1 MRVNNR
7 KCVVR
12 IGIRSLLTNKRRN
25 VITIAAIALTAVLFT
40 TLFTVMMSISSTYET
55 NEFRQRGGYAHAT
68 FKDVTEEQAA
78 KLRSHKL
85 IKEYGERIVLG
96 VASEAP
102 FTRNSAEISYM
113 DDNDAKM
120 SYINLKEGHMPAS
133 GKEVIMDTEAL
144 RLLGV
149 EPELGKEV
157 TLSFNINGIYDEG
170 ARVTDSFTLVGYW
183 EYDRLC
189 PAHFIN
195 VSKEYASEFGRM
207 IAEKGYSPLNTD
219 LSVLFSS
226 SVDIQGK
233 MIKVAEE
240 SGFVIDRPEAE
251 NHIRFGV
258 NPGYAL
264 SRGSDM
270 FTPAV
275 IACILAFALLV
286 IFTGYL
292 IIYNIFQISVAG
304 DIRFYGLLKTIGTT
318 GRQIKRVIRIQALA
332 LCVIGIPVGLLL
344 GFGLG
349 AVLLPAVIRIS
360 NMSMNALTV
369 SSSPV
374 IFVASAVFEILTVI
388 VSTAKP
394 GRLASRVSPVEAVKY
409 TEGNGI
415 TRKRKT
421 TKGAKVT
428 SMAAAN
434 MGRNRKKTVLVFV
447 SLALAL
453 VILNSVNLFVG
464 GFDREKW
471 LASSNTSDFVVGSIG
486 YFKLEGAL
494 RGAMSTDYIEAVK
507 ENTDPTWWGE
517 GYEVN
522 GYLVYKANEAQYR
535 EYTERVPG
543 GQPYQKPQEDGSYYV
558 ASFIEAVNPALT
570 GSLKVYEGD
579 ISLLNDKS
587 GRYIALVSDD
597 ESYKYLKDD
606 PDAFHVGDRITYGVV
621 EQVLEKD
628 KRTGEVPGEGVI
640 YDENIEEEFVDVN
653 ECDFTVCAYVGVP
666 QSLSLRKGS
675 FGKDAIIG
683 VETAKE
689 VFGNDVA
696 PVFVAF
702 NTGSEADEAA
712 AERYISDLVKG
723 SAGELEYESK
733 EVKRKEFED
742 FKNMFALF
750 GGVLVIVIGTVGVL
764 NFINAVM
771 AGIIARKN
779 EIAVLQAIGMTGK
792 QVKEMLVTE
801 GLIYTMGAG
810 AIAFVLSAILTPL
823 LNTAL
828 ENMFWFY
835 SGHFSV
841 TPVLIMIPVF
851 AFLGFLIPAIS
862 YRGLSRVSVVERIRE
877 LG

>member
-7 KCVVR
+7 KCVSR

-25 VITIAAIALTAVLFT
+25 IIAIVAIALTAVLFT
-40 TLFTVMMSISSTYET
+40 SLFTIMMSISSTYET
-55 NEFRQRGGYAHAT
+55 NEFRQRGGFAHAT

-78 KLRSHKL
+78 KLSSHRL

-96 VASEAP
+96 VAAEAP
-102 FTRNSAEISYM
+102 FTKNSAEISYM

-120 SYINLKEGHMPAS
+120 SYIKLKEGHMPAS

-144 RLLGV
+144 RLLGI
-149 EPELGKEV
+149 EPKLGEEV
-157 TLSFNINGIYDEG
+157 TLSFNINGIYDER
-170 ARVTDSFTLVGYW
+170 AKVTDTFKLVGFW

-195 VSKEYASEFGRM
+195 VSREYAEDFDKR
-207 IAEKGYSPLNTD
+207 ITEAGYSPLRTD
-219 LSVLFSS
+219 LNVMFNS

-233 MIKVAEE
+233 MIKVAEG
-240 SGFVIDRPEAE
+240 SGFAIDQPEAE
-251 NHIRFGV
+251 NYIRFGV
-258 NPGYAL
+258 NPGYTL

-270 FTPAV
+270 FTPGT

-286 IFTGYL
+286 VFTGYL

-318 GRQIKRVIRIQALA
+318 SRQIKRVIRIQALA

-349 AVLLPAVIRIS
+349 AVLLPVVIRIS

-369 SSSPV
+369 STSPI
-374 IFVASAVFEILTVI
+374 IFVASALFEILTVI

-394 GRLASRVSPVEAVKY
+394 GRMASGVSPVEAVKY

-415 TRKRKT
+415 TRKRKA

-428 SMAAAN
+428 SMAVAN

-471 LASSNTSDFVVGSIG
+471 LESSDATDFVVGSTG
-486 YFKLEGAL
+486 YFKFMGAKLSPVSTEVLE
-494 RGAMSTDYIEAVK
+494 DIK
-507 ENTDPTWWGE
+507 NNTNPSLWGE
-517 GYEVN
+517 AYEIT
-522 GYLVYKANEAQYR
+522 GYLVYKANEARYR
-535 EYTERVPG
+535 EYTERNPAG
-543 GQPYQKPQEDGSYYV
+543 EPYQKPQQDGSYYV
-558 ASFIEAVNPALT
+558 GSFIEAVDPALAD
-570 GSLKVYEGD
+570 SLKIYEGD

-587 GRYIALVSDD
+587 GRYIALVTDD
-597 ESYKYLKDD
+597 VSYKYLHDD
-606 PDAFHVGDRITYGVV
+606 PNAFRIGDRITYGIP
-621 EQVLEKD
+621 ETVLAID
-628 KRTGEVPGEGVI
+628 KRTGTEPGEGVFF
-640 YDENIEEEFVDVN
+640 DENIEEEYIDVK
-653 ECDFTVCAYVGVP
+653 EYEFTVCAYVGIP
-666 QSLSLRKGS
+666 YSLSLRKGS
-675 FGKDAIIG
+675 FGMDGLLGA
-683 VETAKE
+683 ETAKE
-689 VFGNDVA
+689 VFGDAVS
-696 PVFVAF
+696 PMYVAF
-702 NTGSEADEAA
+702 NTDSEADEAA
-712 AERYISDLVKG
+712 AEQYISRLVEE

-733 EVKRKEFED
+733 EIKRKEFED

-750 GGVLVIVIGTVGVL
+750 GGVLVMIIGMVGVL

-779 EIAVLQAIGMTGK
+779 EIAVLQAIGMTGR
-792 QVKEMLVTE
+792 QVKGMLVTE
-801 GLIYTMGAG
+801 GLIYTVGAG
-810 AIAFVLSAILTPL
+810 VIALILSALLVPL
-823 LNTAL
+823 LNTTM
-828 ENMFWFY
+828 EDMFWFY

-851 AFLGFLIPAIS
+851 ALVGFLIPSIS
-862 YRGLSRVSVVERIRE
+862 YRGLTRVSVVERIRE